1 MHDEQRDD
9 HPTLV
14 EGIEGGKL
22 WNLTT
27 ACTKMEAPGAMP
39 SADFQCVNSVAQHR
53 VVF

>member
-1 MHDEQRDD
+1 MHDEQRD

-27 ACTKMEAPGAMP
+27 ACTKMEAPGAMH
-39 SADFQCVNSVAQHR
+39 AQC
-53 VVF
+53 